1 MVLQQQLQVSKNN
14 NNNSNI
20 NLNIYTG
27 LLHQFYKKNCYQC
40 KSYNLISSLQRKYIY
55 KYIPCN
61 KDNKTIVIKQIS
73 LKNKIT
79 KAFD

>member
-27 LLHQFYKKNCYQC
+27 LLHQFYKITAINVG
-40 KSYNLISSLQRKYIY
+40 
-55 KYIPCN
+55 P
-61 KDNKTIVIKQIS
+61 TI
-73 LKNKIT
+73 
-79 KAFD
+79 